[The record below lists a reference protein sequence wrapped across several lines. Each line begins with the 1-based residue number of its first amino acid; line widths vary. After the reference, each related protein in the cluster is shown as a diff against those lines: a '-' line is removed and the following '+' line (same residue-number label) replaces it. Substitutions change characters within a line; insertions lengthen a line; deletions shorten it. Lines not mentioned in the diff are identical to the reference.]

1 MSGFKTVD
9 MNSMMSELQASD
21 ELLAK
26 QVRVEDGHII
36 VNVEY
41 GYEIPIVD
49 CNTEAKLL
57 GWILQLLEKNWM
69 TNDVLERF
77 IHVAAR
83 QSDIKIQH

>member
-9 MNSMMSELQASD
+9 MNSVMSEIQSAD

-36 VNVEY
+36 INVEY
-41 GYEIPIVD
+41 DYEIPVAD
-49 CNTEAKLL
+49 CDTEPKLL
-57 GWILQLLEKNWM
+57 GWILQLLEKTWM
-69 TNDVLERF
+69 TKEVLERF

-83 QSDIKIQH
+83 QSNLKIQH